1 MNLLRDDAPIALIG
15 MMGAGKTSVGRRLAH
30 RLGRAFVDADRELE
44 ARCGVSVATVFELE
58 GEDGFR
64 QREAAL
70 IDELTARPGLVLA
83 TGGGAVLRAE
93 NRACLRERAFVVYLR
108 TSPHE
113 VWLRTRRDRSRPL
126 LQTANPR
133 ARIAELIATR
143 DPLYRETAHLTI
155 DTGRQPIEHVVNAII
170 ARMPAVLREPPAG

>member
-44 ARCGVSVATVFELE
+44 ARCGVSVATIFELE

-133 ARIAELIATR
+133 ARIAELMALR
-143 DPLYRETAHLTI
+143 DPLYRETAGITI
-155 DTGRQPIEHVVNAII
+155 DTGRQPIDQVVAAII
-170 ARMPAVLREPPAG
+170 GRLPETLLRPSA

>member
-1 MNLLRDDAPIALIG
+1 MNLFRDDAPIALIG

-44 ARCGVSVATVFELE
+44 ARCGVSVATIFELE

-93 NRACLRERAFVVYLR
+93 STEQQRLIG
-108 TSPHE
+108 SPNQVE
-113 VWLRTRRDRSRPL
+113 AVMSGF
-126 LQTANPR
+126 
-133 ARIAELIATR
+133 EKR
-143 DPLYRETAHLTI
+143 DPSFT
-155 DTGRQPIEHVVNAII
+155 DPS
-170 ARMPAVLREPPAG
+170 